1 MANVEA
7 LSTSKYIIIVV
18 NAFTA
23 FTAIVFN
30 SLTIQAIRKTPSLPK
45 PLKTLLL
52 SLAVSDVAVGLI
64 AQPFFIVNL
73 NIFFKTFPKM
83 LWVIQLALANASFLG
98 IVALSLDRFLAVHLH
113 LRYQELVT
121 HKRILG
127 QAISAWVFSALLP
140 LFYVWIDEIK
150 KLINITIIIWS
161 LCFIFITV
169 ISVRLYFAVRHHAN
183 QIQAL
188 QVQQAAQNGDLANA
202 SRLRKSAVSIFYVYF
217 VFLACYLPFYCTLLA
232 RGIYKDFLSLKNLFY
247 FSQTLM
253 FINSSLNPVIYCWR
267 MRDIRRSIKDI
278 LRNIFRRT

>member
-73 NIFFKTFPKM
+73 NIFFKTFPKL

-188 QVQQAAQNGDLANA
+188 QVQEAAQNGDLANA

-217 VFLACYLPFYCTLLA
+217 VFLACYLPFYCTFLA
-232 RGIYKDFLSLKNLFY
+232 GEIFKVFLFLKNLFY

-253 FINSSLNPVIYCWR
+253 FINSTLNPLIYCWR

>member
-1 MANVEA
+1 MANFEA

-140 LFYVWIDEIK
+140 PFYVWIDEIK

-188 QVQQAAQNGDLANA
+188 HLQQAAQNGDLANA
-202 SRLRKSAVSIFYVYF
+202 SRLRKSAVSIFYIYF

-232 RGIYKDFLSLKNLFY
+232 ATFTDVNCHRAIYTLISKRSKESVFRASLDAN
-247 FSQTLM
+247 
-253 FINSSLNPVIYCWR
+253 
-267 MRDIRRSIKDI
+267 
-278 LRNIFRRT
+278 

>member
-64 AQPFFIVNL
+64 AQPFLIVNL
-73 NIFFKTFPKM
+73 NIVFKTFPKM

-188 QVQQAAQNGDLANA
+188 QVQEAAQNGDLANA

-217 VFLACYLPFYCTLLA
+217 VFLACYLPFYCTFLA
-232 RGIYKDFLSLKNLFY
+232 GDIFKVFLISKNLFY

-253 FINSSLNPVIYCWR
+253 FINSTLNPVIYCWR

>member
-202 SRLRKSAVSIFYVYF
+202 SRLRKSAVSTFYVYF
-217 VFLACYLPFYCTLLA
+217 VF
-232 RGIYKDFLSLKNLFY
+232 
-247 FSQTLM
+247 
-253 FINSSLNPVIYCWR
+253 
-267 MRDIRRSIKDI
+267 
-278 LRNIFRRT
+278 

>member
-64 AQPFFIVNL
+64 AQPFLIVNL
-73 NIFFKTFPKM
+73 NIVFKTFPKM

-188 QVQQAAQNGDLANA
+188 QVQEATQNGDLANA

-217 VFLACYLPFYCTLLA
+217 VFLACYLPFYCTFLA
-232 RGIYKDFLSLKNLFY
+232 GDIFKVFLISKNLFY

-253 FINSSLNPVIYCWR
+253 FINSTLNPVIYCWR

>member
-73 NIFFKTFPKM
+73 NIFFKTFPKL

-188 QVQQAAQNGDLANA
+188 QVQEAAQNGDLANA

-217 VFLACYLPFYCTLLA
+217 VFLACYLPFYCTFLA
-232 RGIYKDFLSLKNLFY
+232 GDIFKVFLISKNLFY

-253 FINSSLNPVIYCWR
+253 FINSTLNPVIYCWR

>member
-98 IVALSLDRFLAVHLH
+98 IVALSLDRYLAVHLH

-217 VFLACYLPFYCTLLA
+217 VFLACYLPFYCTLLV
-232 RGIYKDFLSLKNLFY
+232 IYKDFLISKNLFH

>member
-30 SLTIQAIRKTPSLPK
+30 ILTIQAIRKTPSLPK

-98 IVALSLDRFLAVHLH
+98 IVALSLDRYLAVHLH

-267 MRDIRRSIKDI
+267 MTDIRRSIKDI

>member
-64 AQPFFIVNL
+64 AQPFFIVSL

-188 QVQQAAQNGDLANA
+188 QVQEAAQNGDLANA

-217 VFLACYLPFYCTLLA
+217 VFLACYLPFYCTFLA
-232 RGIYKDFLSLKNLFY
+232 GEIFKVFLFSKNLFY

-253 FINSSLNPVIYCWR
+253 FINSTLNPVIYCWR

>member
-52 SLAVSDVAVGLI
+52 SLAVSDVAVGLV
-64 AQPFFIVNL
+64 AQPFFIVSL
-73 NIFFKTFPKM
+73 KISQETVLKM
-83 LWVIQLALANASFLG
+83 WLIQNVLANASFLG
-98 IVALSLDRFLAVHLH
+98 IVALSLERFLAVHLH

-140 LFYVWIDEIK
+140 PFYVWIDEIK

-202 SRLRKSAVSIFYVYF
+202 LRLRKSAVSTFYVYF
-217 VFLACYLPFYCTLLA
+217 VF
-232 RGIYKDFLSLKNLFY
+232 
-247 FSQTLM
+247 
-253 FINSSLNPVIYCWR
+253 
-267 MRDIRRSIKDI
+267 
-278 LRNIFRRT
+278 

>member
-98 IVALSLDRFLAVHLH
+98 IVALSLDRYLAVHLH

-267 MRDIRRSIKDI
+267 MTDIRRSIKDI

>member
-1 MANVEA
+1 MAHVEA

-73 NIFFKTFPKM
+73 NIFFKTLPKM

-217 VFLACYLPFYCTLLA
+217 VFLACYLPFYCTFLA
-232 RGIYKDFLSLKNLFY
+232 GEIVKDFLISKNLFY
-247 FSQTLM
+247 FSHTLM
-253 FINSSLNPVIYCWR
+253 FINSTLNPVIYCWK

>member
-267 MRDIRRSIKDI
+267 MTDIRRSIKDI

>member
-113 LRYQELVT
+113 LRYQELMT

-140 LFYVWIDEIK
+140 AFYVWIDEIK

-188 QVQQAAQNGDLANA
+188 HLQQAAQNGDLANA
-202 SRLRKSAVSIFYVYF
+202 SRLRKSAVSIFYIYF

-232 RGIYKDFLSLKNLFY
+232 IEKYKDFLISKNLFY

>member
-45 PLKTLLL
+45 PLKTLLS

-127 QAISAWVFSALLP
+127 LAISAWVFSALLP
-140 LFYVWIDEIK
+140 LF
-150 KLINITIIIWS
+150 
-161 LCFIFITV
+161 
-169 ISVRLYFAVRHHAN
+169 
-183 QIQAL
+183 
-188 QVQQAAQNGDLANA
+188 
-202 SRLRKSAVSIFYVYF
+202 
-217 VFLACYLPFYCTLLA
+217 
-232 RGIYKDFLSLKNLFY
+232 
-247 FSQTLM
+247 
-253 FINSSLNPVIYCWR
+253 
-267 MRDIRRSIKDI
+267 
-278 LRNIFRRT
+278 

>member
-23 FTAIVFN
+23 VTAIVFN

-64 AQPFFIVNL
+64 AQPFLIVNL
-73 NIFFKTFPKM
+73 NIVFKTFPKM

-188 QVQQAAQNGDLANA
+188 QVQEAAQNGDLANA

-217 VFLACYLPFYCTLLA
+217 VFLACYLPFYCTFLA
-232 RGIYKDFLSLKNLFY
+232 GDIFKVFLISKNLFY

-253 FINSSLNPVIYCWR
+253 FINSTLNPVIYCWR